1 MMKILIFWLLPVLLL
16 IAGCTGGVINVGG
29 QMPVI
34 TSFEASPSS
43 ISTGGT
49 SNLSWNVSGAT
60 NVTIDHGIGDVAL
73 TGTRS
78 VTPPITTVYML
89 TATNTRGMVTA
100 TTQVI
105 VTGVTTPQIP
115 TPTLPTLSPPSSS
128 LPVINYFIISPNS
141 VNFGS
146 SVTLSWSTTNTTAV
160 TIDNGVGEVGVSGSI
175 TIMPVGSTIYTL
187 TATNAHGSKMATAS
201 VGVLSEPPPP

>member
-1 MMKILIFWLLPVLLL
+1 MKVLVFSLLVVLLL
-16 IAGCTGGVINVGG
+16 IAGCTGGSITLGGQIPVIN
-29 QMPVI
+29 
-34 TSFEASPSS
+34 SFNASPSS
-43 ISTGGT
+43 ISTGG
-49 SNLSWNVSGAT
+49 SSELSWVVSGA
-60 NVTIDHGIGDVAL
+60 NKVSIDQGIGNVAL
-73 TGTRS
+73 AGTRT
-78 VTPPITTVYML
+78 VTPVTTTVYTL
-89 TATNTRGMVTA
+89 TASNNIGTVTA

-105 VTGVTTPQIP
+105 VTGVATPQTP
-115 TPTLPTLSPPSSS
+115 TPTLPTLPTPSSS

-201 VGVLSEPPPP
+201 VGVFSEPPPP